1 MFLEIQDA
9 GDESRRTRL
18 ALARD
23 SLYTDDAPSLPR
35 NGPPLA
41 PMRVSRCFA
50 LVLLLGG
57 LLGPAGPAQAQY
69 AQDSLAFDLE
79 NVFDLEYATDP
90 QISPSGD
97 RIVYARTFMDKME
110 DRRAS
115 RLWVVNADGSG
126 HRPITDPETNASQP
140 RWSPSGDRVAYVAST
155 DDGAEIYVRWM
166 DTGQT
171 ARLTQLEQSP
181 SGLSWAPDG
190 SRLAFTIFVPAETE
204 PFVQLPSPPDG
215 ADWAERPDYI
225 DQTYYRSDGSG
236 YEEKGYTQIFTVPA
250 SGGTPRQITTDSYNH
265 GGTPTWTPDGETLL
279 ISANRHEDWRLDPL
293 NTEVYA
299 VDVASGTVTALTTRQ
314 GPDGDVTI
322 SPDGSTIAYTGF
334 DDREQGYQVTKLY
347 VMDRNGTNA
356 RVLTDDFRHDVQ
368 NPTFT
373 ANGERIVFQYVDE
386 GSTKIGRITL
396 DGDRQVVAENVG
408 GTSIGR
414 PYTSGSFSLAANRR
428 VAYTHATTQRPADVA
443 VSRAGQSS
451 RVLTS
456 LNDDLFDQ
464 IEMGSVEEFTY
475 ESSYDGKTIEG
486 WIVTPPGFD
495 SSKEY
500 PLMLE
505 IHGGPF
511 ASYGPYFAAEVQ
523 LYAAAGYVVLYTNPR
538 GSTSY
543 GQEFGNAIHHDY
555 PGNDF
560 DDLMSGVDAV
570 LERGYVDE
578 DRLYVTGGS
587 GGGVLTSWIV
597 GHTDRF
603 RAAVAAKPVIN
614 WYSWVLTADMYPY
627 GAKYWFPGMPWNRRD
642 HYMDRSPLSHVD
654 NVTTPTMLMTGAD
667 DYRTPMSESE
677 QFYQALQL
685 REVET
690 ALVRVPAAS
699 HSIAARP
706 SHLAAKVAH
715 VLEWFQ
721 RHGGPSTDE

>member
-1 MFLEIQDA
+1 
-9 GDESRRTRL
+9 
-18 ALARD
+18 
-23 SLYTDDAPSLPR
+23 
-35 NGPPLA
+35 
-41 PMRVSRCFA
+41 MRVSRCFA

-171 ARLTQLEQSP
+171 ARLTQLAQSP

-190 SRLAFTIFVPAETE
+190 ERMAFTKFVPADTK
-204 PFVQLPSPPDG
+204 PFAEMPSPPRE
-215 ADWAERPDYI
+215 ADWAERPDVI
-225 DQTYYRSDGSG
+225 TQTYYRSDGGG
-236 YEEKGYTQIFTVPA
+236 YEEKGHTQIFTLPA
-250 SGGTPRQITTDSYNH
+250 SGGTPRQITNGPYDH
-265 GGTPTWTPDGETLL
+265 GGTPTWSPDGETLL
-279 ISANRHEDWRLDPL
+279 LSANRHNDRRLDPL
-293 NTEVYA
+293 NTEVHA
-299 VDVASGTVTALTTRQ
+299 VDVASGTVTALTNRQ
-314 GPDGDVTI
+314 GPDGDVAL

-334 DDREQGYQVTKLY
+334 DDREQGYQVRKLY
-347 VMDRNGTNA
+347 VMNRDGTNA
-356 RVLTDDFRHDVQ
+356 RLLTEGFGHDVQ
-368 NPTFT
+368 DPTFS
-373 ANGERIVFQYVDE
+373 ANGRRIVFQYVDE
-386 GSTKIGRITL
+386 GSAKIGSITL
-396 DGDRQVVAENVG
+396 GGEQQVIADHVG

-414 PYTSGSFSLAANRR
+414 PYTSGSFSLAANGR

-443 VSRAGQSS
+443 VAQAGREPQ
-451 RVLTS
+451 VLTS

-464 IEMGSVEEFTY
+464 TTIGSVEEFTY
-475 ESSYDGKTIEG
+475 ESSHDGKTIEG
-486 WIVTPPGFD
+486 WIVKPPGFD
-495 SSKEY
+495 SSSDY
-500 PLMLE
+500 PLVLE

-511 ASYGPYFAAEVQ
+511 ASYGPYFSAEVQ

-543 GQEFGNAIHHDY
+543 GQAFGNAIHHDY
-555 PGNDF
+555 PGHDF
-560 DDLMSGVDAV
+560 DDLMSGIDAV

-603 RAAVAAKPVIN
+603 RAAVAAKPVVN

-627 GAKYWFPGMPWNRRD
+627 GVKYWFPGLPWNHRD
-642 HYMDRSPLSHVD
+642 HYMERSPIAYADSVS
-654 NVTTPTMLMTGAD
+654 TPTMFMTGTE
-667 DYRTPMSESE
+667 DYRTPMSEAE
-677 QFYQALQL
+677 QFYQALKL
-685 REVET
+685 RQVET
-690 ALVRVPAAS
+690 ALVRVPGAS
-699 HSIAARP
+699 HGIAARP
-706 SHLAAKVAH
+706 SHLAAKAAH

-721 RHGGPSTDE
+721 RHGGPSHP

>member
-1 MFLEIQDA
+1 MRGVRLLVVVGLVF
-9 GDESRRTRL
+9 GSL
-18 ALARD
+18 ALTG
-23 SLYTDDAPSLPR
+23 S
-35 NGPPLA
+35 
-41 PMRVSRCFA
+41 
-50 LVLLLGG
+50 
-57 LLGPAGPAQAQY
+57 PAQAQY

-79 NVFDLEYATDP
+79 HVFDLEYATDP

-97 RIVYARTFMDKME
+97 RVVYARTFMDKME

-126 HRPITDPETNASQP
+126 HRPITAPETNASQP

-155 DDGAEIYVRWM
+155 EGDGAELFVRWM

-171 ARLTQLEQSP
+171 ARITQLEESP
-181 SGLSWAPDG
+181 SGLSWGPEGD
-190 SRLAFTIFVPAETE
+190 RLAFSMFVPAEPE
-204 PFVQLPSPPDG
+204 PFARMPSPPEG

-225 DQTYYRSDGSG
+225 DQTYYRSDGG
-236 YEEKGYTQIFTVPA
+236 GYTERGHTQLFAVSA
-250 SGGTPRQITTDSYNH
+250 SGGTPRQITTGPYDH
-265 GGTPTWTPDGETLL
+265 GGAPTWTPDGETLL
-279 ISANRHEDWRLDPL
+279 ISANRHADRRLDPL

-299 VDVASGTVTALTTRQ
+299 VDVASGAVTALTTRQ
-314 GPDGDVTI
+314 GPDGDVAL

-347 VMDRNGTNA
+347 VMNRDGTNA
-356 RVLTDDFRHDVQ
+356 RLLTEGLDRDVQ

-373 ANGERIVFQYVDE
+373 ADGEHIVFQYVDE
-386 GSTKIGRITL
+386 GSTKIGRVAL
-396 DGDRQVVAENVG
+396 DGGRRVVAENVG

-414 PYTSGSFSLAANRR
+414 PYTSGSFSLASNGR
-428 VAYTHATTQRPADVA
+428 VAFTHATPQRPADVA
-443 VSRAGQSS
+443 VAQAGREA

-464 IEMGSVEEFTY
+464 TTLGSVEQITY
-475 ESSYDGKTIEG
+475 ESSHDGRTIEG

-495 SSKEY
+495 ASQEY
-500 PLMLE
+500 PLILE

-511 ASYGPYFAAEVQ
+511 ASYGPYFSAEVQ

-543 GQEFGNAIHHDY
+543 GQDFGNAIHHDY
-555 PGNDF
+555 PGHDY

-570 LERGYVDE
+570 LERGYVDA

-614 WYSWVLTADMYPY
+614 WYSWALTADMYPY
-627 GAKYWFPGMPWNRRD
+627 GVKYWFPGMPWNHEE
-642 HYMDRSPLSHVD
+642 HYMDRSPLSYVD
-654 NVTTPTMLMTGAD
+654 NVTTPTMLLTGAN

-677 QFYQALQL
+677 QFYQALKL

-690 ALVRVPAAS
+690 ALVRVPGAS

-706 SHLAAKVAH
+706 SHLAAKAAH
-715 VLEWFQ
+715 VLEWFR
-721 RHGGPSTDE
+721 RHGGPTPEQ

>member
-1 MFLEIQDA
+1 
-9 GDESRRTRL
+9 
-18 ALARD
+18 
-23 SLYTDDAPSLPR
+23 
-35 NGPPLA
+35 
-41 PMRVSRCFA
+41 MRVSRCFA

-126 HRPITDPETNASQP
+126 HRPITNPETNASQP

-171 ARLTQLEQSP
+171 ARLTQLAQSP

-190 SRLAFTIFVPAETE
+190 ERMAFTKFVPADTK
-204 PFVQLPSPPDG
+204 PFAEMPSPPKG
-215 ADWAERPDYI
+215 ADWAERPDVI
-225 DQTYYRSDGSG
+225 TQTYYRSDGGG
-236 YEEKGYTQIFTVPA
+236 YEEKGHTQIFTLPA
-250 SGGTPRQITTDSYNH
+250 SGGTPRQITNGPYDH
-265 GGTPTWTPDGETLL
+265 GGTPTWSPDGETLL
-279 ISANRHEDWRLDPL
+279 LSANRHNDRRLDPL
-293 NTEVYA
+293 NTEVHA
-299 VDVASGTVTALTTRQ
+299 VDVASGTVTALTNRQ
-314 GPDGDVTI
+314 GPDGDVAL

-334 DDREQGYQVTKLY
+334 DDREQGYQVRKLY
-347 VMDRNGTNA
+347 VMNRDGTNA
-356 RVLTDDFRHDVQ
+356 RLLTEGFGHDVQ
-368 NPTFT
+368 DPTFS
-373 ANGERIVFQYVDE
+373 ANGRRIVFQYVDE
-386 GSTKIGRITL
+386 GSAKIGSITL
-396 DGDRQVVAENVG
+396 GGEQQVIADHVG

-414 PYTSGSFSLAANRR
+414 PYTSGSFSLAANGR

-443 VSRAGQSS
+443 VAQAGREPQ
-451 RVLTS
+451 VLTS

-464 IEMGSVEEFTY
+464 TKIGSVEEFTY
-475 ESSYDGKTIEG
+475 ESSHDGKTIEG
-486 WIVTPPGFD
+486 WIVKPPGFD
-495 SSKEY
+495 SSSDY
-500 PLMLE
+500 PLVLE

-511 ASYGPYFAAEVQ
+511 ASYGPYFSAEVQ

-543 GQEFGNAIHHDY
+543 GQAFGNAIHHDY
-555 PGNDF
+555 PGHDF
-560 DDLMSGVDAV
+560 DDLMSGIDAV

-603 RAAVAAKPVIN
+603 RAAVAAKPVVN

-627 GAKYWFPGMPWNRRD
+627 GVKYWFPGLPWNHRD
-642 HYMDRSPLSHVD
+642 HYMERSPIAYADSVS
-654 NVTTPTMLMTGAD
+654 TPTMFMTGTE
-667 DYRTPMSESE
+667 DYRTPMSEAE
-677 QFYQALQL
+677 QFYQALKL
-685 REVET
+685 RQVET
-690 ALVRVPAAS
+690 ALVRVPGAS
-699 HSIAARP
+699 HGIAARP
-706 SHLAAKVAH
+706 SHLAAKAAH

-721 RHGGPSTDE
+721 RHGGPSHP

>member
-1 MFLEIQDA
+1 
-9 GDESRRTRL
+9 
-18 ALARD
+18 
-23 SLYTDDAPSLPR
+23 
-35 NGPPLA
+35 
-41 PMRVSRCFA
+41 MRVSRCFA

-126 HRPITDPETNASQP
+126 HRPITNPETNASQP

-171 ARLTQLEQSP
+171 ARLTQLAQSP

-190 SRLAFTIFVPAETE
+190 ERMAFTKFVPADTK
-204 PFVQLPSPPDG
+204 PFAEMPSPPKG
-215 ADWAERPDYI
+215 ADWAERPDVI
-225 DQTYYRSDGSG
+225 TQTYYRSDGGG
-236 YEEKGYTQIFTVPA
+236 YEEKGHTQIFTLPA
-250 SGGTPRQITTDSYNH
+250 SGGTPRQITNGPYDH
-265 GGTPTWTPDGETLL
+265 GGTPTWSPDGETLL
-279 ISANRHEDWRLDPL
+279 LSANRHNDRRLDPL
-293 NTEVYA
+293 NTEVHA
-299 VDVASGTVTALTTRQ
+299 VDVASGTVTALTNRQ
-314 GPDGDVTI
+314 GPDGDVAL

-334 DDREQGYQVTKLY
+334 DDREQGYQVRKLY
-347 VMDRNGTNA
+347 VMNRDGTNA
-356 RVLTDDFRHDVQ
+356 RLLTEGFGHDVQ
-368 NPTFT
+368 DPTFS
-373 ANGERIVFQYVDE
+373 ANGRRIVFQYVDE
-386 GSTKIGRITL
+386 GSAKIGSITL
-396 DGDRQVVAENVG
+396 GGEQQVIADHVG

-414 PYTSGSFSLAANRR
+414 PYTSGSFSLAANGR

-443 VSRAGQSS
+443 VAQAGREPQ
-451 RVLTS
+451 VLTS

-464 IEMGSVEEFTY
+464 TTIGSVEEFTY
-475 ESSYDGKTIEG
+475 ESSHDGKTIEG
-486 WIVTPPGFD
+486 WIVKPPGFD
-495 SSKEY
+495 SSSDY
-500 PLMLE
+500 PLVLE

-511 ASYGPYFAAEVQ
+511 ASYGPYFSAEVQ

-543 GQEFGNAIHHDY
+543 GQAFGNAIHHDY
-555 PGNDF
+555 PGHDF
-560 DDLMSGVDAV
+560 DDLMSGIDAV

-603 RAAVAAKPVIN
+603 RAAVAAKPVVN

-627 GAKYWFPGMPWNRRD
+627 GVKYWFPGLPWNHRD
-642 HYMDRSPLSHVD
+642 HYMERSPIAYADSVS
-654 NVTTPTMLMTGAD
+654 TPTMFMTGTE
-667 DYRTPMSESE
+667 DYRTPMSEAE
-677 QFYQALQL
+677 QFYQALKL
-685 REVET
+685 RQVET
-690 ALVRVPAAS
+690 ALVRVPGAS
-699 HSIAARP
+699 HGIAARP
-706 SHLAAKVAH
+706 SHLAAKAAH

-721 RHGGPSTDE
+721 RHGGPSHP

>member
-1 MFLEIQDA
+1 
-9 GDESRRTRL
+9 
-18 ALARD
+18 
-23 SLYTDDAPSLPR
+23 
-35 NGPPLA
+35 
-41 PMRVSRCFA
+41 MRVSRCFA

-126 HRPITDPETNASQP
+126 HRPITNPETNASQP

-171 ARLTQLEQSP
+171 ARLTQLAQSP

-190 SRLAFTIFVPAETE
+190 ERMAFTKFVPADTK
-204 PFVQLPSPPDG
+204 PFAEMPSPPKG
-215 ADWAERPDYI
+215 ADWAERPDVI
-225 DQTYYRSDGSG
+225 TQTYYRSDGGG
-236 YEEKGYTQIFTVPA
+236 YEEKGHTQIFTLPA
-250 SGGTPRQITTDSYNH
+250 SGGTPRQITNGPYDH
-265 GGTPTWTPDGETLL
+265 GSTPTWSPDGETLL
-279 ISANRHEDWRLDPL
+279 LSANRHNDRRLDPL
-293 NTEVYA
+293 NTEVHA
-299 VDVASGTVTALTTRQ
+299 VDVASGTVTALTNRQ
-314 GPDGDVTI
+314 GPDGDVAL

-334 DDREQGYQVTKLY
+334 DDREQGYQVRKLY
-347 VMDRNGTNA
+347 VMNRDGTNA
-356 RVLTDDFRHDVQ
+356 RLLTEGFGHDVQ
-368 NPTFT
+368 DPTFS
-373 ANGERIVFQYVDE
+373 ANGRRIVFQYVDE
-386 GSTKIGRITL
+386 GSAKIGSITL
-396 DGDRQVVAENVG
+396 GGEQQVIADHVG

-414 PYTSGSFSLAANRR
+414 PYTSGSFSLAANGR

-443 VSRAGQSS
+443 VAQAGREPQ
-451 RVLTS
+451 VLTS

-464 IEMGSVEEFTY
+464 TTIGSVEEFTY
-475 ESSYDGKTIEG
+475 ESSHDGKTIEG
-486 WIVTPPGFD
+486 WIVKPPGFD
-495 SSKEY
+495 SSSDY
-500 PLMLE
+500 PLVLE

-511 ASYGPYFAAEVQ
+511 ASYGPYFSAEVQ

-543 GQEFGNAIHHDY
+543 GQAFGNAIHHDY
-555 PGNDF
+555 PGHDF
-560 DDLMSGVDAV
+560 DDLMSGIDAV

-603 RAAVAAKPVIN
+603 RAAVAAKPVVN

-627 GAKYWFPGMPWNRRD
+627 GVKYWFPGLPWNHRD
-642 HYMDRSPLSHVD
+642 HYMERSPIAYADSVS
-654 NVTTPTMLMTGAD
+654 TPTMFMTGTE
-667 DYRTPMSESE
+667 DYRTPMSEAE
-677 QFYQALQL
+677 QFYQALKL
-685 REVET
+685 RQVET
-690 ALVRVPAAS
+690 ALVRVPGAS
-699 HSIAARP
+699 HGIAARP
-706 SHLAAKVAH
+706 SHLAAKAAH

-721 RHGGPSTDE
+721 RHGGPSHP

>member
-1 MFLEIQDA
+1 MRDV
-9 GDESRRTRL
+9 RL
-18 ALARD
+18 LAVI
-23 SLYTDDAPSLPR
+23 
-35 NGPPLA
+35 G
-41 PMRVSRCFA
+41 
-50 LVLLLGG
+50 LVLGG
-57 LLGPAGPAQAQY
+57 LVLSGRPAQAQY

-79 NVFDLEYATDP
+79 HVFDLEYAADP

-97 RIVYARTFMDKME
+97 RVVYARTVMDKMD

-126 HRPITDPETNASQP
+126 HRPITAPETNASQP

-155 DDGAEIYVRWM
+155 EGDGAEVFLRWM

-171 ARLTQLEQSP
+171 ARITQLEESP
-181 SGLSWAPDG
+181 SGLSWGPEGD
-190 SRLAFTIFVPAETE
+190 RLAFSMFVPAEPE
-204 PFVQLPSPPDG
+204 PFARMPSPPEG
-215 ADWAERPDYI
+215 ADWAERPDVI
-225 DQTYYRSDGSG
+225 DQTYYRSDGG
-236 YEEKGYTQIFTVPA
+236 GYTERGHTQLFVVSA
-250 SGGTPRQITTDSYNH
+250 SGGTPRQITTGPYDH
-265 GGTPTWTPDGETLL
+265 GGAPTWTPDGETLL
-279 ISANRHEDWRLDPL
+279 ISANRHADRRLDPL

-299 VDVASGTVTALTTRQ
+299 VDVASGAVTALTTRQ
-314 GPDGDVTI
+314 GPDGDVAL

-347 VMDRNGTNA
+347 VMDRDGTNA
-356 RVLTDDFRHDVQ
+356 RLLTEGFNRDVQ

-373 ANGERIVFQYVDE
+373 ADGEHIVFRYVDE
-386 GSTKIGRITL
+386 GSTKIGRVAL
-396 DGDRQVVAENVG
+396 DGGRRVVAENVG

-414 PYTSGSFSLAANRR
+414 PYTSGSFSLASNGR
-428 VAYTHATTQRPADVA
+428 VAFTHATSQRPADVA
-443 VSRAGQSS
+443 VAQAGREAQ
-451 RVLTS
+451 VLTA
-456 LNDDLFDQ
+456 LNDDLFGQVDL
-464 IEMGSVEEFTY
+464 GSVEQITY
-475 ESSYDGKTIEG
+475 ESSHDGRTIEG

-495 SSKEY
+495 ASEEY
-500 PLMLE
+500 PLVLE

-511 ASYGPYFAAEVQ
+511 ASYGPYFSAEVQ

-543 GQEFGNAIHHDY
+543 GQDFGNAIHHDY
-555 PGNDF
+555 PGHDY

-570 LERGYVDE
+570 LERGYVDA

-614 WYSWVLTADMYPY
+614 WYSWALTADMYPY
-627 GAKYWFPGMPWNRRD
+627 GVKYWFPGLPWNHEE
-642 HYMDRSPLSHVD
+642 HYMDRSPLSYVD
-654 NVTTPTMLMTGAD
+654 NVTTPTMLLTGAN

-677 QFYQALQL
+677 QFYQALKL

-690 ALVRVPAAS
+690 ALVRVPGAS

-706 SHLAAKVAH
+706 SHLAAKAAH
-715 VLEWFQ
+715 VLEWFR
-721 RHGGPSTDE
+721 RHGGPTPEQ